1 MQLLV
6 RPEPYED
13 ESLESYLLR
22 LSSAN
27 FLESY
32 QLLSGSIREWLWEND
47 RDAAGAFPLAL
58 SQVNVYHAKQS
69 SSFRI
74 RAIRLVEALTDL
86 ERLPLLKLAILN
98 SSDKYGNGLSTVVR
112 NGVFIP
118 RCFLRS
124 EGIPICPH
132 CLSESSYIRQHWH
145 FLHYSACVEHECA
158 LLERCPACKA
168 TLNYLDH
175 EQIETCSCGF
185 ELKTAVVESANDDSL
200 KLSQIVVGR
209 ISNTENALANERS
222 LSIRHGALLWYY
234 LKTNKGLEAD
244 KKIGPSGLHGA
255 LGYFSRWPETL
266 NHELQ
271 GCVDKAEQRLVAGFN
286 KTSFQH
292 VFGNLILSPS
302 HFPSEHANQNF
313 ILDEVLAFLEA
324 LVLDNP
330 KTKRANV
337 ADVLLSVAE
346 VAVVLATS
354 HEQVYRLYQEG
365 FLELSLRL
373 PSQTKLGSHT
383 PAFYL
388 RQVFEF
394 RAAHD
399 QPSPQAQNAYL
410 SGW

>member
-6 RPEPYED
+6 RPAPYED

-32 QLLSGSIREWLWEND
+32 RLLSGSIREWLWEND

-58 SQVNVYHAKQS
+58 SQINIYHAKQS

-74 RAIRLVEALTDL
+74 RAIRLVESLTGL

-98 SSDKYGNGLSTVVR
+98 SSDKYGNGLSAVVR
-112 NGVFIP
+112 NSVFIP

-124 EGIPICPH
+124 DGTPVCPH
-132 CLSESSYIRQHWH
+132 CLSESAYIRQHWH

-158 LLERCPACKA
+158 LLDCCPACKA

-175 EQIETCSCGF
+175 EQFETCICGF
-185 ELKTAVVESANDDSL
+185 ELKTAVVESAECDSL
-200 KLSQIVVGR
+200 KLSQIVVGSV
-209 ISNTENALANERS
+209 SNTENALVNEPS
-222 LSIRHGALLWYY
+222 LSIRYGALLWYY
-234 LKTNKGLEAD
+234 LRTNKGLEPD
-244 KKIGPSGLHGA
+244 KKMEPSGLQGA
-255 LGYFSRWPETL
+255 LEYFSRWPESL
-266 NHELQ
+266 DHELQ
-271 GCVDKAEQRLVAGFN
+271 GCVDTAERRLIADFN
-286 KTSFQH
+286 KTSFQY
-292 VFGNLILSPS
+292 VFGNMILSAS
-302 HFPSEHANQNF
+302 QFPSEHASQNF
-313 ILDEVLAFLEA
+313 ILDEILSFLEA

-330 KTKRANV
+330 KLKRANI

-346 VAVVLATS
+346 VAVVLATP

-373 PSQTKLGSHT
+373 PSKTKLGSHT

-394 RAAHD
+394 RAAHG
-399 QPSPQAQNAYL
+399 QPSSQAQNAYL

>member
-32 QLLSGSIREWLWEND
+32 PLLSGSIREWLWEND
-47 RDAAGAFPLAL
+47 RDAASAFPLAL
-58 SQVNVYHAKQS
+58 SQINIYHAKQS

-74 RAIRLVEALTDL
+74 RAIRLVESLTGL

-98 SSDKYGNGLSTVVR
+98 SSDKYGNGLSAVVR
-112 NGVFIP
+112 NGVFTP

-124 EGIPICPH
+124 DGIPVCPH
-132 CLSESSYIRQHWH
+132 CLAESSYIRQHWH
-145 FLHYSACVEHECA
+145 FLHYSACVEHECV

-175 EQIETCSCGF
+175 EQIGTCTCGF
-185 ELKTAVVESANDDSL
+185 ELKSASVESADCDAL
-200 KLSQIVVGR
+200 TLSQIVVGH
-209 ISNTENALANERS
+209 ISNTESALSSEPS
-222 LSIRHGALLWYY
+222 LSIRYGALLWYY
-234 LKTNKGLEAD
+234 LRRNKGLETD
-244 KKIGPSGLHGA
+244 KKIEPAGLKGA
-255 LGYFSRWPETL
+255 LEYFSRWPESL
-266 NHELQ
+266 KNELQ
-271 GCVDKAEQRLVAGFN
+271 GCGDTAEQRLIAGFN

-292 VFGNLILSPS
+292 VFGNMVLSAS
-302 HFPSEHANQNF
+302 HFPSEHVSQNF
-313 ILDEVLAFLEA
+313 ILDEVLSFLEA

-330 KTKRANV
+330 KTKRANI

-373 PSQTKLGSHT
+373 PSKTKLGSHT

-394 RAAHD
+394 RAAHG